1 MSNSFNSIEQSL
13 HFINKKAEEYAKA
26 KSERVYLEE
35 FRKTLKAK
43 LMNEAEI
50 EGRKTGQEREA
61 YAYADQRY
69 IDLLLGLKAAV
80 QVEEALRWK
89 LLSARENIDQQ
100 KQRNMMSMAE
110 MKLR

>member
-1 MSNSFNSIEQSL
+1 MKSFESIERSL
-13 HFINKKAEEYAKA
+13 HFINKQAEEYAKA

-35 FRKTLKAK
+35 FRKTLKAR

-50 EGRKTGQEREA
+50 EGRKTGQERES
-61 YAYADQRY
+61 YAYSDQRY

-80 QVEEALRWK
+80 EVEEVLRWK